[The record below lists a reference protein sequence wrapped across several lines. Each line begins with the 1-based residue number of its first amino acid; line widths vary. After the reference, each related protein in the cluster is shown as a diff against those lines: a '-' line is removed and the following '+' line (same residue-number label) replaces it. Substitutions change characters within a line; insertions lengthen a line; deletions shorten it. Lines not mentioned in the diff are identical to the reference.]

1 MANKR
6 IRIKDCAEVL
16 PGYSAKTAIK
26 HDPAGSVQVVMAQHL
41 TWGEAYHYSQEH
53 KLLIAPPRLY
63 ERYLVESGDILF
75 MSRGANNYAV
85 PIESVP
91 QPAIAPLTFYILKP
105 KAGVVPA
112 YLAWCINQEP
122 VKARLNEMRVGA
134 GTPMIPRHE
143 LGEIEIPLPPVS
155 LQQRIADLAG
165 LQAREKVLLEQL
177 AEETERLHAQTGKQL
192 FNKRFSGEQE

>member
-1 MANKR
+1 MVNKR
-6 IRIKDCAEVL
+6 VRIKDCAEVL
-16 PGYSAKTAIK
+16 PGYSAKTALV

-41 TWGEAYHYSQEH
+41 TRGEAYHYIQEH

-75 MSRGANNYAV
+75 MSRGANNHAV

-105 KAGVVPA
+105 KPGVVPA

-122 VKARLNEMRVGA
+122 FKAKLNEMRVGA
-134 GTPMIPRHE
+134 GTPMIPRRE
-143 LGEIEIPLPPVS
+143 LEEIEIPLPPVS
-155 LQQRIADLAG
+155 VQQSIAKVAE
-165 LQAREKVLLEQL
+165 LQAREGVLLEQL
-177 AEETERLHAQTGKQL
+177 AEETQRLHALTGKQL
-192 FNKRFSGEQE
+192 FNKCFDGEQE